1 MLRLRRAAYRVA
13 YRVLWL
19 AAFVVAPRGRGAKA
33 VLVHDGRVL
42 LVRHTYGPDR
52 WELPGGGVRRREDP
66 ADALGRELEE
76 ELGVSAAGATAL
88 AVLAGPGRFR
98 HHSTHIYRLDL
109 DSPVVRADPV
119 EIEEARW
126 CEPDSPP
133 GRLGWMTREAFAL
146 AGPAGP
152 RDASRSAQSAAH
164 GNGTR

>member
-13 YRVLWL
+13 YRLLWL

-66 ADALGRELEE
+66 ADALRRELEE
-76 ELGVSAAGATAL
+76 ELGVSAPAAIAL
-88 AVLAGPGRFR
+88 AVLAGPGRLR
-98 HHSTHIYRLDL
+98 HHSTHVYRLDL
-109 DSPVVRADPV
+109 DSPAVRVDPV

-133 GRLGWMTREAFAL
+133 GRLGWTVRRALAL
-146 AGPAGP
+146 AGLAEAH
-152 RDASRSAQSAAH
+152 DASQPAPIPAH
-164 GNGTR
+164 RHGAR